1 LPQDGGVAGEVTRA
15 VRAAVRKA
23 FGSSAA
29 AQGRD
34 VDAVRL
40 ALLYAAALDHDGEP
54 CDRCGSPPPDL
65 VKLGPLLLAVLE
77 SLCLTPR
84 GRSAAAAAVPPGA
97 KPVCPVDVLRAE
109 RERRAAGGDG

>member
-1 LPQDGGVAGEVTRA
+1 MAGEVTRA
-15 VRAAVRKA
+15 VRSAVRKA
-23 FGSSAA
+23 FGTSAA

-34 VDAVRL
+34 VAAVRL

-54 CDRCGSPPPDL
+54 CEACGSPPPEL

-84 GRSAAAAAVPPGA
+84 GRSAAAAAVPPA
-97 KPVCPVDVLRAE
+97 RKPVNPLHVLRGEQDA
-109 RERRAAGGDG
+109 RAAGGDG